1 MTVGDQAATPA
12 HGGVGRGLTARIFAG
27 MAAGVATGV
36 ALKALQT
43 YALAPEGGAHRFVQS
58 FLLDGVLFVGGAVF
72 MASLKLLVV
81 PLVFFSLVCGTA
93 SLDDLSRL
101 GRIGAKTMLLYLAT
115 TSVAISLALGM
126 ASLVGPGEGL
136 ELPTDLVYS
145 GGEAPGLAQT
155 LVDIFPTNPV
165 QAMAE
170 GNMLQIIVF
179 SLLFGFAMTLS
190 GEPGRRLLRPIEDV
204 NRVVLRLVTMLME
217 IAPLGV
223 FCLLARMFAEQGL
236 SAIVQMASYF
246 TVVLVTLLLHGGV
259 VYPAMLRA
267 LAGLDPRSFL
277 RKWRAPLSF
286 AFSTASS
293 NATLPVSLETIEER
307 LGVDNRVA
315 SFTMPL
321 GATINMDGTAIMQG
335 VATVFIAQAYGI
347 DLHPVDFLMV
357 IVTATLASIGT
368 AGVPGVGLIMLAMV
382 LRQVDLPVD
391 GIALIIG
398 VDRLLDMVRTCV
410 NVTGDAVVTCIVASS
425 EGQLDRAVYDG
436 P

>member
-1 MTVGDQAATPA
+1 MTDGDQAAAP
-12 HGGVGRGLTARIFAG
+12 GRAGRRSLTTRIFIG

-36 ALKALQT
+36 AIRALQT
-43 YALAPEGGAHRFVQS
+43 YALAPEGAAQRFVQG
-58 FLLDGVLFVGGAVF
+58 FLLDGVFHVGGAVF

-81 PLVFFSLVCGTA
+81 PLVFLSLVCGTA

-101 GRIGAKTMLLYLAT
+101 GRIGAKTMALYLT
-115 TSVAISLALGM
+115 TTAAAISLALAA
-126 ASLVGPGEGL
+126 ASLVRPGDGL

-155 LVDIFPTNPV
+155 LIDVFPTNPV

-170 GNMLQIIVF
+170 GNMLQLIVF
-179 SLLFGFAMTLS
+179 ALLFGFAMTLS
-190 GEPGRRLLRPIEDV
+190 GEPGRRLLRPFEDA
-204 NRVVLRLVTMLME
+204 NHVVLRLVTMLME

-246 TVVLVTLLLHGGV
+246 TVVLVALLVHGGV
-259 VYPAMLRA
+259 VYAVLLRG
-267 LAGLDPRSFL
+267 LAGLDPRTFL

-293 NATLPVSLETIEER
+293 NATLPVSLETVEER

-315 SFTMPL
+315 AFTMPL

-335 VATVFIAQAYGI
+335 VATVFIAQAYAI
-347 DLHPVDFLMV
+347 DLGAVDYLMV
-357 IVTATLASIGT
+357 IVTATLASVGT

-410 NVTGDAVVTCIVASS
+410 NVTGDAVVTCIVAAS
-425 EGQLDRAVYDG
+425 EGQLDRSVYDG